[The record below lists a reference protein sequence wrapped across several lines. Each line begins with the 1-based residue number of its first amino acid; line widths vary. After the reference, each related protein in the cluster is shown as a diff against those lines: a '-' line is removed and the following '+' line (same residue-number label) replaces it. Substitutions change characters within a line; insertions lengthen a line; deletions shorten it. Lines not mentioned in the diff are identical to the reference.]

1 MASSAR
7 VVEKSIC
14 RINVYAL
21 LNWLVLS
28 LVEAPVED
36 KRITLKEAVK
46 LVPDGAHLFWGGFG
60 FQRPPMA
67 FAHELVR
74 QKKRNLTIY
83 TCGAEMDIDILSGA
97 CVVSRFE
104 LAFYAIEGIG
114 LVPNIQRR
122 MREGVIQIEDYSNL
136 AMALRFLGGAL
147 GVPFMP
153 LKSMLGTDLISKNRF
168 RAKKAEVMA
177 CPFTGEKVVLVPSV
191 RPDFSIV
198 HAQRVDKEGNV
209 QIDGIR
215 GEDVEGARAGKKV
228 IVLAEEIV
236 DTELIR
242 AQPDQTV
249 IPNIYVTHVVECP
262 WGSYP
267 MMVYNYYDYDIEH
280 VRMYYNQC
288 KTEEG
293 WQKYCQEYVTG
304 FNDHTEFLQKTGIAR
319 LMKLRAKKPL
329 PY

>member
-1 MASSAR
+1 
-7 VVEKSIC
+7 VQC
-14 RINVYAL
+14 
-21 LNWLVLS
+21 
-28 LVEAPVED
+28 LVEVLVED
-36 KRITLKEAVK
+36 KQISLKEAVK
-46 LVPDGAHLFWGGFG
+46 LVPDGSHIFWGGFG

-74 QKKRNLTIY
+74 QNKRNMTIY
-83 TCGAEMDIDILSGA
+83 TCGSEMDIDILSGA
-97 CVVSRFE
+97 RVVSRFE
-104 LAFYAIEGIG
+104 LAFFAIEGIG

-122 MREGVIQIEDYSNL
+122 IKEGAIEIEDYSNL

-153 LKSMLGTDLISKNRF
+153 LKSMLGTDLLTKSRF
-168 RAKKAEVMA
+168 KSKKAHTMD

-198 HAQRVDKEGNV
+198 HVSRVDKEGNA

-215 GEDVEGARAGKKV
+215 GEDIEGARAGKKL
-228 IVLAEEIV
+228 IVMAEEIV
-236 DTELIR
+236 DTEFIR

-249 IPNIYVTHVVECP
+249 IPNIYVSHVVECP

-267 MMVYNYYDYDIEH
+267 MMVYNYYDYDMEH
-280 VRMYYNQC
+280 VRMYYDQC

-293 WQKYCQEYVTG
+293 WQKYCEEYIMA
-304 FNDHTEFLQKTGIAR
+304 FNDYKELLQKVGIER
-319 LMKLRAKKPL
+319 LLKLKAKKPL
-329 PY
+329 AY

>member
-1 MASSAR
+1 M
-7 VVEKSIC
+7 VE
-14 RINVYAL
+14 Y
-21 LNWLVLS
+21 
-28 LVEAPVED
+28 PVED
-36 KRITLKEAVK
+36 KRITLKEAVS
-46 LVPDGAHLFWGGFG
+46 LVPDGSHLFWGGFG

-74 QKKRNLTIY
+74 QKKKGLTIY
-83 TCGAEMDIDILSGA
+83 TCGSEMDIDILSGA
-97 CVVSRFE
+97 KTVSRYE

-122 MREGVIQIEDYSNL
+122 VREGSIEIEDYSNL
-136 AMALRFLGGAL
+136 AMVMRFLGGAL

-153 LKSMLGTDLISKNRF
+153 LKSMLGTDMLTKKRF
-168 RAKKAEVMA
+168 REKKAELMD

-198 HAQRVDKEGNV
+198 HAQRVDREGNV
-209 QIDGIR
+209 QIDGIK

-228 IVLAEEIV
+228 IVLTEEIV
-236 DTELIR
+236 DTEFIR
-242 AQPDQTV
+242 SQSDQTV

-262 WGSYP
+262 WGSFP
-267 MMVYNYYDYDIEH
+267 MMVYNYYDYDMEH
-280 VRMYYNQC
+280 VRTYYDQC

-293 WQKYCQEYVTG
+293 WQKYCEHYITSVNSHAEY
-304 FNDHTEFLQKTGIAR
+304 LQKIGMER
-319 LMKLRAKKPL
+319 LMKHKAKKPF

>member
-1 MASSAR
+1 M
-7 VVEKSIC
+7 VES
-14 RINVYAL
+14 
-21 LNWLVLS
+21 
-28 LVEAPVED
+28 PVED
-36 KRITLKEAVK
+36 KRITLKEAVS
-46 LVPDGAHLFWGGFG
+46 LVPDGSHLFWGGFG

-74 QKKRNLTIY
+74 QKKKNLTIY
-83 TCGAEMDIDILSGA
+83 TCGSEMDIDILSGA
-97 CVVSRFE
+97 KVVSRYE

-122 MREGVIQIEDYSNL
+122 VREGSIEIEDYSNL
-136 AMALRFLGGAL
+136 AMVMRFLGGAL

-153 LKSMLGTDLISKNRF
+153 LKSMLGTDMLTKKRF
-168 RAKKAEVMA
+168 REKKAEIME

-209 QIDGIR
+209 QIEGIK

-236 DTELIR
+236 DTEFIR
-242 AQPDQTV
+242 AQPDQTI

-262 WGSYP
+262 WGSFP
-267 MMVYNYYDYDIEH
+267 MMVYNYYDYDMKH
-280 VRMYYNQC
+280 VRMYYDQC

-293 WQKYCQEYVTG
+293 WQKYCEDYITSVNSHAEY
-304 FNDHTEFLQKTGIAR
+304 LQKIGMER
-319 LMKLRAKKPL
+319 LMKHKARKPF

>member
-1 MASSAR
+1 
-7 VVEKSIC
+7 
-14 RINVYAL
+14 
-21 LNWLVLS
+21 
-28 LVEAPVED
+28 LVEASVED

-67 FAHELVR
+67 FAHELIR
-74 QKKRNLTIY
+74 QKKSNLTIY
-83 TCGAEMDIDILSGA
+83 TCGSEMDLDILVGA
-97 CVVSRFE
+97 KVVSHLE
-104 LAFYAIEGIG
+104 MAFYAIEGIG
-114 LVPNIQRR
+114 LAPNVQRR
-122 MREGVIQIEDYSNL
+122 IREGTVQIEDYSNL

-153 LKSMLGTDLISKNRF
+153 LKSMLGTDMLAKKRF
-168 RAKKAEVMA
+168 REKKAEVVT
-177 CPFTGEKVVLVPSV
+177 CPFTGERVVLVPSV

-198 HAQRVDKEGNV
+198 HASRVDKEGNA
-209 QIDGIR
+209 QIDGIK

-236 DTELIR
+236 DTEFIR
-242 AQPDQTV
+242 SQPDQTV

-262 WGSYP
+262 WGSFP
-267 MMVYNYYDYDIEH
+267 MMVYNYYDYDMEH
-280 VRMYYNQC
+280 VRMYYDQC

-293 WQKYCQEYVTG
+293 WQKYCEEYITSI
-304 FNDHTEFLQKTGIAR
+304 NSHIEFLQKIGIER
-319 LMKLRAKKPL
+319 LMKHKAKKPL

>member
-1 MASSAR
+1 
-7 VVEKSIC
+7 
-14 RINVYAL
+14 
-21 LNWLVLS
+21 
-28 LVEAPVED
+28 LVEASVED
-36 KRITLKEAVK
+36 KRITIKEAVK

-74 QKKRNLTIY
+74 QKKSNLTIY
-83 TCGAEMDIDILSGA
+83 TCGSEMDLDILVGA
-97 CVVSRFE
+97 RVVSHLE
-104 LAFYAIEGIG
+104 VAFYAIEGIG

-122 MREGVIQIEDYSNL
+122 IREGAIEIEDYSNL

-153 LKSMLGTDLISKNRF
+153 LKSMLGSDMLTKKRF
-168 RAKKAEVMA
+168 RPKKAEVVE
-177 CPFTGEKVVLVPSV
+177 CPFTGEKIVLVPSV

-198 HAQRVDKEGNV
+198 HASRVDREGNV
-209 QIDGIR
+209 QIDGIK
-215 GEDVEGARAGKKV
+215 GEDVEGGRAGKKV
-228 IVLAEEIV
+228 IVLTEEIV
-236 DTELIR
+236 DTEFIR

-267 MMVYNYYDYDIEH
+267 MMVYNYYDYDMEH
-280 VRMYYNQC
+280 VRTYYEQC

-293 WQKYCQEYVTG
+293 WQKYCEEYITSL
-304 FNDHTEFLQKTGIAR
+304 NSHMQFLQKIGIEK

>member
-1 MASSAR
+1 
-7 VVEKSIC
+7 
-14 RINVYAL
+14 
-21 LNWLVLS
+21 
-28 LVEAPVED
+28 LVEASVED

-74 QKKRNLTIY
+74 QKKRNMTLY
-83 TCGAEMDIDILSGA
+83 TCGSEMDLDILSGA
-97 CVVSRFE
+97 CVVSRLE

-122 MREGVIQIEDYSNL
+122 IREGAIEIEDYSNL

-153 LKSMLGTDLISKNRF
+153 LKSMLGTDMLAKVKF
-168 RAKKAEVMA
+168 RPKKAHVMT
-177 CPFTGEKVVLVPSV
+177 CPFSGEKVVLVPSV

-198 HAQRVDKEGNV
+198 HASRVDIEGNA
-209 QIDGIR
+209 QIDGIK

-236 DTELIR
+236 NTEFIR
-242 AQPDQTV
+242 AKPDQTV
-249 IPNIYVTHVVECP
+249 IPDIYVTYVVECP
-262 WGSYP
+262 WGSHP
-267 MMVYNYYDYDIEH
+267 MMVYNYYDYDFQH
-280 VRMYYNQC
+280 VRMYYDQC

-293 WQKYCQEYVTG
+293 WQKYCEEYITSVDG
-304 FNDHTEFLQKTGIAR
+304 HAEFLQKVGIER
-319 LMKLRAKKPL
+319 LLKLRARKPL
-329 PY
+329 AY

>member
-1 MASSAR
+1 
-7 VVEKSIC
+7 
-14 RINVYAL
+14 
-21 LNWLVLS
+21 
-28 LVEAPVED
+28 VEASVED
-36 KRITLKEAVK
+36 KTITLKEAVK

-74 QKKRNLTIY
+74 QKKQNLTIY
-83 TCGAEMDIDILSGA
+83 TCGSEMELDILVGA
-97 CVVSRFE
+97 RVVSRLE
-104 LAFYAIEGIG
+104 MAFYAIEGIG
-114 LVPNIQRR
+114 LAPNIQRR
-122 MREGVIQIEDYSNL
+122 IREGAIQIEDYSNL

-153 LKSMLGTDLISKNRF
+153 LKSMLGTDMLAKTRF
-168 RAKKAEVMA
+168 RTKKAEVMT
-177 CPFTGEKVVLVPSV
+177 CPFSGEKVVLVPSV

-198 HAQRVDKEGNV
+198 HASRVDKEGNV
-209 QIDGIR
+209 QIDGIK

-236 DTELIR
+236 DTEFIR
-242 AQPDQTV
+242 SQPDQTV

-262 WGSYP
+262 WGSFP
-267 MMVYNYYDYDIEH
+267 MMVYNYYDYDMAH
-280 VRMYYNQC
+280 VRMYYDQC

-293 WQKYCQEYVTG
+293 WQKYCEEYITSV
-304 FNDHTEFLQKTGIAR
+304 NSHIEFLQKIGIER
-319 LMKLRAKKPL
+319 LMMHKAKKPL

>member
-1 MASSAR
+1 MAGG
-7 VVEKSIC
+7 
-14 RINVYAL
+14 N
-21 LNWLVLS
+21 

-36 KRITLKEAVK
+36 KRITLKEAVR
-46 LVPDGAHLFWGGFG
+46 LVPDGSHLFWGGFG

-67 FAHELVR
+67 FAYELVR
-74 QKKRNLTIY
+74 QKKRGLTIY
-83 TCGAEMDIDILSGA
+83 TCGSEMDIDILSGA
-97 CVVSRFE
+97 RVVSRYE

-122 MREGVIQIEDYSNL
+122 VREGAIEIEDYSNL
-136 AMALRFLGGAL
+136 AMVLRFFGGAL

-153 LKSMLGTDLISKNRF
+153 LKSMLATDMLAKKRF
-168 RAKKAEVMA
+168 RDKKAEVIN

-198 HAQRVDKEGNV
+198 HASRVDREGNV
-209 QIDGIR
+209 QIDGIT

-228 IVLAEEIV
+228 IVTAEEIV
-236 DTELIR
+236 DTEFIR
-242 AQPDQTV
+242 SQPDQTV

-262 WGSYP
+262 WGSHP
-267 MMVYNYYDYDIEH
+267 MMVYNYYDYDMEH
-280 VRMYYNQC
+280 VRMYYEQC

-293 WQKYCQEYVTG
+293 WQRYCEDYITSVDCH
-304 FNDHTEFLQKTGIAR
+304 FEFLQKIGIER
-319 LMKLRAKKPL
+319 LMRLRAKKPL

>member
-1 MASSAR
+1 VQCLAD
-7 VVEKSIC
+7 
-14 RINVYAL
+14 
-21 LNWLVLS
+21 
-28 LVEAPVED
+28 APVED
-36 KRITLKEAVK
+36 KRITLEEAVK
-46 LVPDGAHLFWGGFG
+46 LVPDGSNLFWGGFG

-83 TCGAEMDIDILSGA
+83 TCGSEMDIDILSGA

-104 LAFYAIEGIG
+104 LAFFAIEGIG
-114 LVPNIQRR
+114 LAPNIQRR
-122 MREGVIQIEDYSNL
+122 VREGVIEFEDYSNL

-153 LKSMLGTDLISKNRF
+153 LKSMLGTDILARSRF
-168 RAKKAEVMA
+168 RPKKADVVD

-209 QIDGIR
+209 QIDGIG
-215 GEDVEGARAGKKV
+215 GEDIEGARAGKKV

-242 AQPDQTV
+242 SQPDQTV
-249 IPNIYVTHVVECP
+249 IPNIYVHHVVECP

-267 MMVYNYYDYDIEH
+267 MMVYNYYDYDMEH
-280 VRMYYNQC
+280 VRMYYEQC

-293 WQKYCQEYVTG
+293 WQKYCEEYITSV
-304 FNDHTEFLQKTGIAR
+304 NNRIEFLQKIGIER
-319 LMKLRAKKPL
+319 LMKLRAKKPF

>member
-1 MASSAR
+1 M
-7 VVEKSIC
+7 
-14 RINVYAL
+14 
-21 LNWLVLS
+21 
-28 LVEAPVED
+28 EAPIED

-46 LVPDGAHLFWGGFG
+46 LVPDGSHLFLGGFG

-74 QKKRNLTIY
+74 QNKRDLTIY
-83 TCGAEMDIDILSGA
+83 TCGSEMDMDILCGA
-97 CVVSRFE
+97 RVVSHLE
-104 LAFYAIEGIG
+104 IAFFAIEGIG
-114 LVPNIQRR
+114 LAPNIQRR
-122 MREGVIQIEDYSNL
+122 IREGAVQIEDYTNL

-153 LKSMLGTDLISKNRF
+153 LKSMLGTDLLAKTRF
-168 RAKKAEVMA
+168 RPKKADVMT
-177 CPFTGEKVVLVPSV
+177 CPFSGEKVVLVPSV
-191 RPDFSIV
+191 RPDFSII

-209 QIDGIR
+209 QIDGIK
-215 GEDVEGARAGKKV
+215 GEDVEGGRAGKKV

-236 DTELIR
+236 DTEFIR

-262 WGSYP
+262 WGSHP

-280 VRMYYNQC
+280 VRMYYDQC

-293 WQKYCQEYVTG
+293 WQKYCEEYITSINSHTG
-304 FNDHTEFLQKTGIAR
+304 FLQKIGIER
-319 LMKLRAKKPL
+319 LMKLKAKKPL

>member
-1 MASSAR
+1 MVESS
-7 VVEKSIC
+7 
-14 RINVYAL
+14 
-21 LNWLVLS
+21 
-28 LVEAPVED
+28 VED
-36 KRITLKEAVK
+36 KRISLKEAVS
-46 LVPDGAHLFWGGFG
+46 LVSDGSHLFWGGFG

-74 QKKRNLTIY
+74 QKKKGLTIY
-83 TCGAEMDIDILSGA
+83 TCGSEMDIDILSGA
-97 CVVSRFE
+97 KVVSRYE

-122 MREGVIQIEDYSNL
+122 IREGSIEIEDYSNL
-136 AMALRFLGGAL
+136 AMVMRFLGGAL

-153 LKSMLGTDLISKNRF
+153 LKSMLGTDMLAKKRF
-168 RAKKAEVMA
+168 REKKAEIME

-209 QIDGIR
+209 QIEGIK

-236 DTELIR
+236 DTEFIR
-242 AQPDQTV
+242 AQPDQTI

-262 WGSYP
+262 WGSFP

-280 VRMYYNQC
+280 VRMYYDQC

-293 WQKYCQEYVTG
+293 WQKYCEDYITSVNSHAEY
-304 FNDHTEFLQKTGIAR
+304 LQKIGMER
-319 LMKLRAKKPL
+319 LMKHKARKPF

>member
-1 MASSAR
+1 M
-7 VVEKSIC
+7 
-14 RINVYAL
+14 
-21 LNWLVLS
+21 
-28 LVEAPVED
+28 VEAPVED
-36 KRITLKEAVK
+36 KRITLEEAVK

-83 TCGAEMDIDILSGA
+83 TCGSEMDLDILVGA
-97 CVVSRFE
+97 RVVSHLE
-104 LAFYAIEGIG
+104 VAFYAIEGIG
-114 LVPNIQRR
+114 LVPNVQRR
-122 MREGVIQIEDYSNL
+122 IREGAIQIEDYSNL

-153 LKSMLGTDLISKNRF
+153 LKSMLGTDMLAKKRF
-168 RAKKAEVMA
+168 RTKKAEVIT

-198 HAQRVDKEGNV
+198 HASRVDREGNV
-209 QIDGIR
+209 QIDGIK
-215 GEDVEGARAGKKV
+215 GEDVEGGRAGKKV
-228 IVLAEEIV
+228 IVMAEEIV
-236 DTELIR
+236 DTEFVR
-242 AQPDQTV
+242 SQPDQTV
-249 IPNIYVTHVVECP
+249 IPNIYVTHVVECQ

-267 MMVYNYYDYDIEH
+267 MMVYNYYDYDMEH
-280 VRMYYNQC
+280 IRMYYEQC

-293 WQKYCQEYVTG
+293 WQKYCEEYITSV
-304 FNDHTEFLQKTGIAR
+304 NNHTEFLQKIGIGK
-319 LMKLRAKKPL
+319 LMKLKAKKPL

>member
-1 MASSAR
+1 MVDSS
-7 VVEKSIC
+7 
-14 RINVYAL
+14 
-21 LNWLVLS
+21 
-28 LVEAPVED
+28 VED
-36 KRITLKEAVK
+36 KRISLKEAVS
-46 LVPDGAHLFWGGFG
+46 LVSDGSHLFWGGFG

-74 QKKRNLTIY
+74 QKKKGLTIY
-83 TCGAEMDIDILSGA
+83 TCGSEMDIDILSGA
-97 CVVSRFE
+97 KVVSRYE

-122 MREGVIQIEDYSNL
+122 IREGSIEIEDYSNL
-136 AMALRFLGGAL
+136 AMVMRFLGGAL

-153 LKSMLGTDLISKNRF
+153 LKSMLGTDMLAKKRF
-168 RAKKAEVMA
+168 REKKAEIME

-209 QIDGIR
+209 QIEGIK

-236 DTELIR
+236 DTEFIR
-242 AQPDQTV
+242 AQPDQTI

-262 WGSYP
+262 WGSFP
-267 MMVYNYYDYDIEH
+267 MMVYNYYDYDMEH
-280 VRMYYNQC
+280 VRMYYDQC

-293 WQKYCQEYVTG
+293 WQKYCEDYITSVNSHAEY
-304 FNDHTEFLQKTGIAR
+304 LQKIGMEC
-319 LMKLRAKKPL
+319 LMKHKARKPF

>member
-1 MASSAR
+1 
-7 VVEKSIC
+7 
-14 RINVYAL
+14 
-21 LNWLVLS
+21 
-28 LVEAPVED
+28 LVEAQIED
-36 KRITLKEAVK
+36 KRITLKEAVN
-46 LVPDGAHLFWGGFG
+46 LVSDGSHLFWGGFG

-83 TCGAEMDIDILSGA
+83 TCGSEMDIDILSGA
-97 CVVSRFE
+97 YVVSRFE
-104 LAFYAIEGIG
+104 LAFFAIEGIG

-122 MREGVIQIEDYSNL
+122 IREGAIEIEDYSNL

-153 LKSMLGTDLISKNRF
+153 LKSMLGTDLLTKTRF
-168 RAKKAEVMA
+168 RTKKAEVMS

-198 HAQRVDKEGNV
+198 HVSRVDNEGNA

-215 GEDVEGARAGKKV
+215 GEDIEGARAGKKL
-228 IVLAEEIV
+228 IVMAEEIV
-236 DTELIR
+236 DTEFIR

-249 IPNIYVTHVVECP
+249 IPNIYVSHVVECP

-267 MMVYNYYDYDIEH
+267 MMVYNYYDYDMEH
-280 VRMYYNQC
+280 VRTYYDQC

-293 WQKYCQEYVTG
+293 WQKYCQDYITS
-304 FNDHTEFLQKTGIAR
+304 FNDHEEFLQKIGIK
-319 LMKLRAKKPL
+319 KLLKLKAKKPRA
-329 PY
+329 Y

>member
-1 MASSAR
+1 
-7 VVEKSIC
+7 
-14 RINVYAL
+14 
-21 LNWLVLS
+21 
-28 LVEAPVED
+28 LVEATVED

-46 LVPDGAHLFWGGFG
+46 LVPDGAHVFWGGFG

-74 QKKRNLTIY
+74 QKKRNLTLY
-83 TCGAEMDIDILSGA
+83 TCGSEMDLDILSGA
-97 CVVSRFE
+97 CVVSRLE

-122 MREGVIQIEDYSNL
+122 IREGAIQIEDYSNL
-136 AMALRFLGGAL
+136 AMVLRFLGGAL

-153 LKSMLGTDLISKNRF
+153 LKSMLGTDLLAKTRF
-168 RAKKAEVMA
+168 RTKKAEVMA
-177 CPFTGEKVVLVPSV
+177 CPFSGEKVVLVPSV

-215 GEDVEGARAGKKV
+215 GEDVEGGRAGKKV
-228 IVLAEEIV
+228 LALAEEIV
-236 DTELIR
+236 DTEFIR

-267 MMVYNYYDYDIEH
+267 MMVYNYYDYDMEH
-280 VRMYYNQC
+280 IRMYYDQC

-293 WQKYCQEYVTG
+293 WQKYCAEHITC
-304 FNDHTEFLQKTGIAR
+304 FNDHNEFLQKMGFER
-319 LMKLRAKKPL
+319 LMKLKAKKPL

>member
-1 MASSAR
+1 M
-7 VVEKSIC
+7 
-14 RINVYAL
+14 
-21 LNWLVLS
+21 
-28 LVEAPVED
+28 VEAPVED
-36 KRITLKEAVK
+36 KRITLKEAVS
-46 LVPDGAHLFWGGFG
+46 LVSDGSHIFWGGFG

-83 TCGAEMDIDILSGA
+83 TCGSEMDIDILSGA

-104 LAFYAIEGIG
+104 LAFFAIEGIG
-114 LVPNIQRR
+114 LAPNIQRR
-122 MREGVIQIEDYSNL
+122 IREGAIQIEDYSNL

-153 LKSMLGTDLISKNRF
+153 LKSMLGTDLLSKTRF
-168 RAKKAEVMA
+168 RPKKAEVMT
-177 CPFTGEKVVLVPSV
+177 CPFSGEKVVLVPSV

-198 HAQRVDKEGNV
+198 HVSRVDKEGNA

-215 GEDVEGARAGKKV
+215 GEDIEGARAGKKL
-228 IVLAEEIV
+228 IVMAEEVV
-236 DTELIR
+236 DTEFIR

-249 IPNIYVTHVVECP
+249 IPNIYVSQVVECP

-267 MMVYNYYDYDIEH
+267 MMVYNYYDYDMKH
-280 VRMYYNQC
+280 VRMYYDQC

-293 WQKYCQEYVTG
+293 WQKYCEEYITSLK
-304 FNDHTEFLQKTGIAR
+304 DHNELLQKIGIER
-319 LMKLRAKKPL
+319 LLKLKAKKPL

>member
-1 MASSAR
+1 
-7 VVEKSIC
+7 
-14 RINVYAL
+14 
-21 LNWLVLS
+21 
-28 LVEAPVED
+28 VEAPVED
-36 KRITLKEAVK
+36 KRITLKEAVS
-46 LVPDGAHLFWGGFG
+46 LVSDGSHIFWGGFG

-83 TCGAEMDIDILSGA
+83 TCGSEMDIDILSGA

-104 LAFYAIEGIG
+104 LAFFAIEGIG

-122 MREGVIQIEDYSNL
+122 IREGAIQIEDYSNL

-153 LKSMLGTDLISKNRF
+153 LKSMLGTDLLSKTRF
-168 RAKKAEVMA
+168 RPKKAEVMT
-177 CPFTGEKVVLVPSV
+177 CPFSGEKVVLVPSV

-198 HAQRVDKEGNV
+198 HVSRVDKEGNA

-215 GEDVEGARAGKKV
+215 GEDIEGARAGKKL
-228 IVLAEEIV
+228 IVMAEEVV
-236 DTELIR
+236 DTEFIR
-242 AQPDQTV
+242 AQPDQTA
-249 IPNIYVTHVVECP
+249 IPNIYVSQVVECP

-267 MMVYNYYDYDIEH
+267 MMVYNYYDYDMKH
-280 VRMYYNQC
+280 VRMYYDQC

-293 WQKYCQEYVTG
+293 WQKYCEEYITSLK
-304 FNDHTEFLQKTGIAR
+304 DHNELLQKIGIER
-319 LMKLRAKKPL
+319 LLKLKAKKPL

>member
-1 MASSAR
+1 
-7 VVEKSIC
+7 VNE
-14 RINVYAL
+14 
-21 LNWLVLS
+21 
-28 LVEAPVED
+28 LVEGPVED

-74 QKKRNLTIY
+74 QNKRGLTIY
-83 TCGAEMDIDILSGA
+83 TCGSEMDIDILSGA
-97 CVVSRFE
+97 MVVSKFE
-104 LAFYAIEGIG
+104 LAFFAIEGIG
-114 LVPNIQRR
+114 LAPNIQRR
-122 MREGVIQIEDYSNL
+122 IREGTIQIEDYSNL

-153 LKSMLGTDLISKNRF
+153 LKSMVGTDVLARSRF
-168 RAKKAEVMA
+168 RAKKAQVTN

-198 HAQRVDKEGNV
+198 HASRVDIEGNV
-209 QIDGIR
+209 QIDGIK
-215 GEDVEGARAGKKV
+215 GEDIEGARAGRKL
-228 IVLAEEIV
+228 IVLAEEII

-242 AQPDQTV
+242 SQPDQTV

-262 WGSYP
+262 WGSFP
-267 MMVYNYYDYDIEH
+267 MMVYNYYDYDMEH
-280 VRMYYNQC
+280 VRMYYERC

-293 WQKYCQEYVTG
+293 WQKYCAEYITG
-304 FNDHTEFLQKTGIAR
+304 LTNHMDFLNKIGLEH
-319 LMKLRAKKPL
+319 LMKFQAKKPFA
-329 PY
+329 Y

>member
-1 MASSAR
+1 M
-7 VVEKSIC
+7 
-14 RINVYAL
+14 
-21 LNWLVLS
+21 
-28 LVEAPVED
+28 LVEATVED
-36 KRITLKEAVK
+36 KRISLEEAVK

-74 QKKRNLTIY
+74 QNKRNLTVY
-83 TCGAEMDIDILSGA
+83 TCGSEMDIDILSGA
-97 CVVSRFE
+97 RVVSRFE

-114 LVPNIQRR
+114 LAPNIQRR
-122 MREGVIQIEDYSNL
+122 IREGVIEIEDYSNL

-153 LKSMLGTDLISKNRF
+153 LKSMLGTDILAKKKF
-168 RAKKAEVMA
+168 RQKKAEVID
-177 CPFTGEKVVLVPSV
+177 CPFTGEKIVLVPSV

-198 HAQRVDKEGNV
+198 HASRVDKEGNV
-209 QIDGIR
+209 QIDGIK

-228 IVLAEEIV
+228 IALAEEIV
-236 DTELIR
+236 DTEFIR
-242 AQPDQTV
+242 SQPDQTV

-267 MMVYNYYDYDIEH
+267 LMVYNYYDYDTEH
-280 VRMYYNQC
+280 VRMYYDQC

-293 WQKYCQEYVTG
+293 WQKYCEEYITG
-304 FNDHTEFLQKTGIAR
+304 LSSRAEFLKKIGIERLLKIKAR
-319 LMKLRAKKPL
+319 KPFA
-329 PY
+329 Y

>member
-1 MASSAR
+1 
-7 VVEKSIC
+7 
-14 RINVYAL
+14 
-21 LNWLVLS
+21 
-28 LVEAPVED
+28 
-36 KRITLKEAVK
+36 LKEAVK
-46 LVPDGAHLFWGGFG
+46 LVPDGSHLFWGGFG

-74 QKKRNLTIY
+74 QNKHNLTIY
-83 TCGAEMDIDILSGA
+83 TCGSEMDIDILSGA
-97 CVVSRFE
+97 KAVSRFE
-104 LAFYAIEGIG
+104 LAFFSIEGIG

-122 MREGVIQIEDYSNL
+122 IREGAIEIEDYSNL

-153 LKSMLGTDLISKNRF
+153 LKSMLGTDLLAKKKF
-168 RAKKAEVMA
+168 RAKKAEVID
-177 CPFTGEKVVLVPSV
+177 CPFSGKKVVLVPSI

-198 HAQRVDKEGNV
+198 HAQRVDMEGNV

-215 GEDVEGARAGKKV
+215 GEDIEGARAGKKV

-236 DTELIR
+236 ETELIR
-242 AQPDQTV
+242 SQPDQTV

-267 MMVYNYYDYDIEH
+267 MMVYNYYDYDMEH
-280 VRMYYNQC
+280 LRMYYGQC

-293 WQKYCQEYVTG
+293 WQRYCEEYITSI
-304 FNDHTEFLQKTGIAR
+304 NNHNEFLQKIGIER
-319 LMKLRAKKPL
+319 LLKLKAKKPL

>member
-1 MASSAR
+1 M
-7 VVEKSIC
+7 
-14 RINVYAL
+14 VYG
-21 LNWLVLS
+21 

-36 KRITLKEAVK
+36 KRISLAEAVK
-46 LVPDGAHLFWGGFG
+46 LVPDGSHLFWGGFG

-74 QKKRNLTIY
+74 QNKRNLTIY
-83 TCGAEMDIDILSGA
+83 TCGSEMDLDILSGA
-97 CVVSRFE
+97 RVVSRLE

-122 MREGVIQIEDYSNL
+122 IREGVIEIEDYSNL
-136 AMALRFLGGAL
+136 AMVMRFLGGAL

-153 LKSMLGTDLISKNRF
+153 LKSMLGTDLLAKKRF
-168 RAKKAEVMA
+168 RSQKAEVMD

-198 HAQRVDKEGNV
+198 HAQRVDREGNV

-215 GEDVEGARAGKKV
+215 GEDVEGGRAGKKT

-236 DTELIR
+236 DSEFIR
-242 AQPDQTV
+242 NQPDQTV

-262 WGSYP
+262 WGSHP
-267 MMVYNYYDYDIEH
+267 MMVYNYYDYDMEH
-280 VRMYYNQC
+280 VRKYYDQC

-293 WQKYCQEYVTG
+293 WQKYCTEYITG
-304 FNDHTEFLQKTGIAR
+304 VSNHMEFLQRIGIER
-319 LMKLRAKKPL
+319 LMKLKARKPL

>member
-1 MASSAR
+1 MAETA
-7 VVEKSIC
+7 
-14 RINVYAL
+14 
-21 LNWLVLS
+21 
-28 LVEAPVED
+28 VED
-36 KRITLKEAVK
+36 KRITLKDAVK

-74 QKKRNLTIY
+74 QKKQNLTIY
-83 TCGAEMDIDILSGA
+83 TCGSEMDLDILVGA
-97 CVVSRFE
+97 KVASHLEV
-104 LAFYAIEGIG
+104 AFYAIEGIG
-114 LVPNIQRR
+114 LAPNVQRR
-122 MREGVIQIEDYSNL
+122 IKEGTIQIEDYTNL

-153 LKSMLGTDLISKNRF
+153 LKSMLGTDMLTKIRF
-168 RAKKAEVMA
+168 RPKKAEVMT

-191 RPDFSIV
+191 RPDFSII
-198 HAQRVDKEGNV
+198 HASRVDKEGNV
-209 QIDGIR
+209 QIDGIK

-236 DTELIR
+236 DTEFIR

-267 MMVYNYYDYDIEH
+267 MMVYNYYDYDMEH
-280 VRMYYNQC
+280 IRMYYEQC

-293 WQKYCQEYVTG
+293 WQKYCSDYITSVG
-304 FNDHTEFLQKTGIAR
+304 SHTELLQKIGIER
-319 LMKLRAKKPL
+319 LMKLKAKKPF

>member
-1 MASSAR
+1 M
-7 VVEKSIC
+7 
-14 RINVYAL
+14 
-21 LNWLVLS
+21 
-28 LVEAPVED
+28 VEASVED

-67 FAHELVR
+67 FAHELIR
-74 QKKRNLTIY
+74 QKKSNLTIY
-83 TCGAEMDIDILSGA
+83 TCGSEMDLDILVGA
-97 CVVSRFE
+97 KVVSHLE
-104 LAFYAIEGIG
+104 MAFYAIEGIG
-114 LVPNIQRR
+114 LAPNVQRR
-122 MREGVIQIEDYSNL
+122 IREGTVQIEDYSNL

-153 LKSMLGTDLISKNRF
+153 LKSMLGTDMLAKKRF
-168 RAKKAEVMA
+168 REKKAEVVT
-177 CPFTGEKVVLVPSV
+177 CPFTGERVVLVPSV

-198 HAQRVDKEGNV
+198 HASRVDKEGNA
-209 QIDGIR
+209 QIDGIK

-236 DTELIR
+236 DTEFIR
-242 AQPDQTV
+242 SQPDQTV

-262 WGSYP
+262 WGSFP
-267 MMVYNYYDYDIEH
+267 MMVYNYYDYDMEH
-280 VRMYYNQC
+280 VRMYYDQC

-293 WQKYCQEYVTG
+293 WQKYCEEYITSI
-304 FNDHTEFLQKTGIAR
+304 NSHIEFLQKIGIER
-319 LMKLRAKKPL
+319 LMKHKAKKPL

>member
-1 MASSAR
+1 
-7 VVEKSIC
+7 
-14 RINVYAL
+14 
-21 LNWLVLS
+21 

-36 KRITLKEAVK
+36 KRLSIEEAVK

-74 QKKRNLTIY
+74 QRKHNLTIY
-83 TCGAEMDIDILSGA
+83 TCGSEMDMDILCGA
-97 CVVSRFE
+97 RVVSRLE
-104 LAFYAIEGIG
+104 LAFFALEGIG
-114 LVPNIQRR
+114 LVPNVQRR
-122 MREGVIQIEDYSNL
+122 IRDGTVEIEDYTNL

-153 LKSMLGTDLISKNRF
+153 LKSMLGTDLLAKARF
-168 RAKKAEVMA
+168 VPKKAEVIN
-177 CPFTGEKVVLVPSV
+177 CPFTGQKVVLVPSV

-198 HAQRVDKEGNV
+198 HASRVDREGNV
-209 QIDGIR
+209 QIDGIK
-215 GEDVEGARAGKKV
+215 GEDVEGARAGRKV
-228 IVLAEEIV
+228 IVMAEEIV
-236 DTELIR
+236 DSEFIR
-242 AQPDQTV
+242 SQPDQTV

-280 VRMYYNQC
+280 VRRYYEQC

-293 WQKYCQEYVTG
+293 WQKYCEEYITG
-304 FNDHTEFLQKTGIAR
+304 VKNRTEFLKKIGLER
-319 LMKLRAKKPL
+319 LMKLKARRPFA
-329 PY
+329 Y

>member
-1 MASSAR
+1 M
-7 VVEKSIC
+7 
-14 RINVYAL
+14 
-21 LNWLVLS
+21 
-28 LVEAPVED
+28 VEAPVED
-36 KRITLKEAVK
+36 KRITLKEAVS
-46 LVPDGAHLFWGGFG
+46 LVSDGSHIFWGGFG

-83 TCGAEMDIDILSGA
+83 TCGSEMDIDILSGA

-104 LAFYAIEGIG
+104 LAFFAIEGIG

-122 MREGVIQIEDYSNL
+122 IREGVIQIEDYSNL

-153 LKSMLGTDLISKNRF
+153 LKSMLGTDLLSKTRF
-168 RAKKAEVMA
+168 RPKKAEVMT
-177 CPFTGEKVVLVPSV
+177 CPFSGEKVVLVPSV

-198 HAQRVDKEGNV
+198 HVSRVDKEGNA

-215 GEDVEGARAGKKV
+215 GEDIEGARAGKKL
-228 IVLAEEIV
+228 IVMAEEVV
-236 DTELIR
+236 DTEFIR

-249 IPNIYVTHVVECP
+249 IPNIYVSQVVECP

-267 MMVYNYYDYDIEH
+267 MMVYNYYDYDMEH
-280 VRMYYNQC
+280 VRMYYDQC

-293 WQKYCQEYVTG
+293 WQRYCEEYITSLK
-304 FNDHTEFLQKTGIAR
+304 DHNELLQKIGIKRLLKLKAR
-319 LMKLRAKKPL
+319 KPL

>member
-1 MASSAR
+1 
-7 VVEKSIC
+7 
-14 RINVYAL
+14 
-21 LNWLVLS
+21 LVD
-28 LVEAPVED
+28 APIED

-46 LVPDGAHLFWGGFG
+46 LVPDGSHLFWGGFG

-74 QKKRNLTIY
+74 QKKRGLTIY
-83 TCGAEMDIDILSGA
+83 TCGSEMDIDILSGA
-97 CVVSRFE
+97 KVVSRYE

-122 MREGVIQIEDYSNL
+122 VREGSIEIEDYSNL
-136 AMALRFLGGAL
+136 AMVMRFLGGAL

-153 LKSMLGTDLISKNRF
+153 LKSMLGTDMLAKKRF
-168 RAKKAEVMA
+168 RAHKAEIMD

-191 RPDFSIV
+191 RPDFSII
-198 HAQRVDKEGNV
+198 HAQRVDQEGNV
-209 QIDGIR
+209 QIDGIK

-228 IVLAEEIV
+228 IVMTEEIV
-236 DTELIR
+236 DAEFIR
-242 AQPDQTV
+242 SQPDQTI

-262 WGSYP
+262 WGSHP
-267 MMVYNYYDYDIEH
+267 MMVYNYYDYDMEH
-280 VRMYYNQC
+280 VRTYYDQC

-293 WQKYCQEYVTG
+293 WQKYCQDYITSVSSH
-304 FNDHTEFLQKTGIAR
+304 NEFLQKIGMER
-319 LMKLRAKKPL
+319 LMKHKAKKPF